1 MSEIVESKLNDG
13 GYCSGA
19 SDTEEEQTYTVSC
32 SCCGKPI
39 SKPILNPVGP
49 DDSEFLLERCPGLSD
64 CLLTVLELNRV
75 IRDILNYKKLST
87 NTIADTIKKQ
97 DRTYNDL
104 SDIIEDNNYRE
115 ISSTLLYIIQIENNK
130 YFSKINKDTLALK
143 IITSWF
149 IGNKDR
155 IYSLA
160 MLLQDITDNI

>member
-1 MSEIVESKLNDG
+1 MYFNVKDYYHLV
-13 GYCSGA
+13 A
-19 SDTEEEQTYTVSC
+19 SDTEEEQTYTARC

-115 ISSTLLYIIQIENNK
+115 ISSTLLYIIRLENNK
-130 YFSKINKDTLALK
+130 YFSKITKDTPALK

-149 IGNKDR
+149 IGNKNK

-160 MLLQDITDNI
+160 MLLQDMTDYL

>member
-19 SDTEEEQTYTVSC
+19 SDTEEEQTYTARC
-32 SCCGKPI
+32 SCCGNPI

-49 DDSEFLLERCPGLSD
+49 DNVDYLLEWCPGLSD

-75 IRDILNYKKLST
+75 IRDILNYKNLST
-87 NTIADTIKKQ
+87 NTIANKIKKQ
-97 DRTYNDL
+97 DRIYNNHSKIL
-104 SDIIEDNNYRE
+104 ENNNYIE
-115 ISSTLLYIIQIENNK
+115 ISTTLLYIIYIDNNK
-130 YFSKINKDTLALK
+130 YFSKITKDTPALK
-143 IITSWF
+143 IITTWF

-155 IYSLA
+155 IYRLA